1 MKYRFLRCALSLLV
15 ASFVLSSEKSFG
27 GDHQGFPD
35 RPITMVVPYP
45 AGGIAD
51 IGGRVLAKEL
61 SVRLKQPVLVDN
73 KAGGSGIIGA
83 EYVANAKPDGYTL
96 LSAATGTLVLA
107 PLLRDKLSYSPNSFE
122 NIYGTQVSPLM
133 IAVRSDSPY
142 KSAADVV
149 AAAKKKPDAITFA
162 TIGNGSIHHILAELW
177 QTEAGMKLMHVPY
190 KGASPAFVDFLGG
203 RIDVMI
209 DYQMQLAPLHKDGKV
224 RILAVAAPERVPA
237 LPDVPTFAEQG
248 YKSVLAAAFG
258 AIVAPAGTPKP
269 IIKKIA
275 DAFDDMFKSPEV
287 KKYIEDRGSLA
298 LAISGDKLDA
308 YLQEEFSKAKKAI
321 EQSKIKL
328 DN

>member
-1 MKYRFLRCALSLLV
+1 MQFRSLPYILSILAVPFIL
-15 ASFVLSSEKSFG
+15 FPESSYSQ
-27 GDHQGFPD
+27 DHQDYPN

-61 SVRLKQPVLVDN
+61 SARLKQPVLVDN

-107 PLLRDKLSYSPNSFE
+107 PVLREKLSYSPSSFE
-122 NIYGTQVSPLM
+122 NIYGTQVTPLM
-133 IAVRSDSPY
+133 IAVRADSPY
-142 KSAADVV
+142 KSVADVV
-149 AAAKKKPDAITFA
+149 AAAKKKPEALTFA

-177 QTEAGMKLMHVPY
+177 QTDADMKLMHVPY
-190 KGASPAFVDFLGG
+190 KGAAPAFVDFLGG

-209 DYQMQLAPLHKDGKV
+209 DYQMQLIPLASDGKI

-237 LPDVPTFAEQG
+237 LPNVPTFSELG
-248 YKSVLAAAFG
+248 YKSVLASAFG

-275 DAFDDMFKSPEV
+275 DAFEDMFKTPEI
-287 KKYIEDRGSLA
+287 KKYIEERGSQTLG
-298 LAISGDKLDA
+298 LSGDKLDA
-308 YLQEEFSKAKKAI
+308 YLKDEVEKAKQVAI
-321 EQSKIKL
+321 KSGIKL
-328 DN
+328 DD